1 MAINGKSNIDGN
13 FLAVNGNS
21 NLDGTSPLY
30 RDRPPVRCF
39 YVGKFTEHLPEFLTC
54 PSVESY
60 GRLYVKTE
68 ISPFSYYTETRRTTY
83 QVPVPRIYTFTK
95 QQFPADTPIVLLYER
110 VTPLESSH
118 GHHLPNKCRF
128 CARNSRTLFRPQ
140 ASADRTRMHGV
151 LGESRASCRLSYY
164 YEGRIKLRR
173 TAATVRGA
181 RQRSLRWF
189 THIHRIVPPSMPYR
203 EFLAEGRASLNLYA
217 TASVCARNS

>member
-83 QVPVPRIYTFTK
+83 LYLYQAAIPSRYPDRTAVRKGDAVRIEPRPPSSQQVPLLRA
-95 QQFPADTPIVLLYER
+95 QLADVVSTPSKRRRHPDAWRGRRVQTIV
-110 VTPLESSH
+110 
-118 GHHLPNKCRF
+118 
-128 CARNSRTLFRPQ
+128 
-140 ASADRTRMHGV
+140 SA
-151 LGESRASCRLSYY
+151 LYY
-164 YEGRIKLRR
+164 Y
-173 TAATVRGA
+173 
-181 RQRSLRWF
+181 
-189 THIHRIVPPSMPYR
+189 
-203 EFLAEGRASLNLYA
+203 
-217 TASVCARNS
+217 

>member
-1 MAINGKSNIDGN
+1 M
-13 FLAVNGNS
+13 
-21 NLDGTSPLY
+21 
-30 RDRPPVRCF
+30 
-39 YVGKFTEHLPEFLTC
+39 
-54 PSVESY
+54 ESY
-60 GRLYVKTE
+60 GRLYAKTE
-68 ISPFSYYTETRRTTY
+68 ISPFRITRR
-83 QVPVPRIYTFTK
+83 PDVPRTRYPYHVFILESSSNSQQIPRSYCCTK
-95 QQFPADTPIVLLYER
+95 R

-118 GHHLPNKCRF
+118 GHLPNKCRF
-128 CARNSRTLFRPQ
+128 CARNSRTLFRPR

>member
-83 QVPVPRIYTFTK
+83 QVPVPRIYTFAK

-128 CARNSRTLFRPQ
+128 CARNSRTLFRPR
-140 ASADRTRMHGV
+140 ASGDGTRMHGV
-151 LGESRASCRLSYY
+151 LGESRPSCRLSIIIRAGSNSGAQHQQ
-164 YEGRIKLRR
+164 YEGL
-173 TAATVRGA
+173 VNG
-181 RQRSLRWF
+181 
-189 THIHRIVPPSMPYR
+189 PYD
-203 EFLAEGRASLNLYA
+203 GSHTS
-217 TASVCARNS
+217 TASSPPRCRTESSWLRAGRV